1 MLRCWRSLCRETRR
15 HNREASGRLAAERT
29 IFRAGHIMT
38 VTGAVPGDQL
48 GPTVAH
54 EHLYCDISVQS
65 GRADNILTDVPA
77 MAAELAPLHRAGG
90 RTVVDVTPEG
100 IGRNPAML
108 KAISEGSGVQ
118 VVSGI
123 AFYTEETYPA
133 WVRGA
138 TEAQIADYFVREIEE
153 GRDGVRAGLI
163 GELAS
168 HNTERPDPAA
178 YRLTEGE
185 TRVFRA
191 AAQAQRRTG
200 VAITTHAALGRG
212 GHAQLA
218 VLEAAGADPA
228 RVAIGHCDAHWHAEP
243 EKDLAYYLP
252 ILARGAF
259 CGFDLIG
266 WPELAP
272 DDVRAER
279 IATLVRLG
287 YARQIVLGSDTCR
300 RSQLR
305 ANGGRGLDFIWTSFL
320 PRLAARGVA
329 ESDIN
334 ALLVDAPRRLLAGA

>member
-1 MLRCWRSLCRETRR
+1 VSP
-15 HNREASGRLAAERT
+15 AGRV
-29 IFRAGHIMT
+29 MT
-38 VTGAVPGDQL
+38 VTGEVRGDQL
-48 GPTVAH
+48 GPTALH

-65 GRADNILTDVPA
+65 GREDNILTDVRV
-77 MAAELAPLHRAGG
+77 MVDELAYLRRAGG

-108 KAISEGSGVQ
+108 KAVSDGSGVQ

-133 WVRGA
+133 WVRGF

-153 GRDGVRAGLI
+153 GQDGVCAGLI

-168 HNTERPDPAA
+168 HSAERPEPAA

-185 TRVFRA
+185 TRMFRA
-191 AAQAQRRTG
+191 AALAQRRTG
-200 VAITTHAALGRG
+200 VAISTHASLGRG

-218 VLEAAGADPA
+218 VLEQAGADPG
-228 RVAIGHCDAHWHAEP
+228 RVAIGHCDAHWHANP
-243 EKDLAYYLP
+243 DRDLAYYLP
-252 ILARGAF
+252 ILERGAF
-259 CGFDLIG
+259 CSFDLIG
-266 WPELAP
+266 WSDLAP
-272 DDVRAER
+272 DEVRAGR

-305 ANGGRGLDFIWTSFL
+305 ANGGRGLDFLWTSFL
-320 PRLAARGVA
+320 PRLRALGVA
-329 ESDIN
+329 ESDIDGM
-334 ALLVDAPRRLLAGA
+334 LVDAPRRLLAGA